1 MIYALLPTDWAFLG
15 VLLGALALSFFLV
28 RKAAFRRP
36 LLRVLLR
43 PSAMVSLLVLFLFL
57 TIAVMDCVR
66 FQSKDFDGD
75 QVKAR
80 GAASLTLLDLVLSP
94 LRNKEEKTYSEPLA
108 IFAYAKALTKNATG
122 QEQWI
127 YPRLLWG
134 GVHLKSPED
143 HRIDLYKHFTQG
155 GLRSLIGFSSAVVLI
170 GGGLVIAFRLKGCS
184 WSEINQSVRKH
195 QALWVILGTAFF
207 FICIF
212 VFLGAEFSKDYHF
225 FGTDKVG
232 GDVFYASLKSI
243 RTALVIGVLA
253 TVATLPIALLFG
265 VIAGYFRGWADDL
278 IQFVYTTLNAVPGVL
293 LMAACMLVM
302 DTFMRTH
309 ESSFSDLISRADFRL
324 MALCLILGLTSW
336 TGLCRLVRAETMKLR
351 ELEFIQAARVLGVSH
366 FRILTTHIIPNLFH
380 IILISTALDFSSLVL
395 AEAVLSYI
403 NIGVDPATYSW
414 GNMINGARLEL
425 AREPPVWWSLC
436 AAFFFMFLMVL
447 SANVLSD
454 AIRDAFDP
462 RLDDLPHD

>member
-1 MIYALLPTDWAFLG
+1 MKLALLPTDWAFLG
-15 VLLGALALSFFLV
+15 VLLGALVLLFFLV
-28 RKAAFRRP
+28 RKGSFRRP
-36 LLRVLLR
+36 LLKILLR
-43 PSAMVSLLVLFLFL
+43 PSAMVSLVVLLLFLAV
-57 TIAVMDCVR
+57 AVMDCLR
-66 FQSKDFDGD
+66 FEWQGFSADSGKPQFLE
-75 QVKAR
+75 
-80 GAASLTLLDLVLSP
+80 SLTLLDVVLRP
-94 LRNKEEKTYSEPLA
+94 LRGKDEKSYSEPLA
-108 IFAYAKALTKNATG
+108 LHGYAKALTKNEAG
-122 QEQWI
+122 LEQWV

-134 GVHLKSPED
+134 GAHLHSPKD
-143 HRIDLYKHFTQG
+143 HILNLKRHLAYG
-155 GLRSLIGFSSAVVLI
+155 CVRSLIGFATLATLI
-170 GGGLVIAFRLKGCS
+170 GGVLVVVFRRMGYS
-184 WSEINQSVRKH
+184 WSKIRTAAKKH
-195 QALWVILGTAFF
+195 QALWFSLCTTFLLVCLFVGLG
-207 FICIF
+207 
-212 VFLGAEFSKDYHF
+212 VEFSNDYHF

-232 GDVFYASLKSI
+232 GDVFYATLKSI
-243 RTALVIGVLA
+243 RTALVIGILA

-265 VIAGYFRGWADDL
+265 VIAGYFKGWIDDL
-278 IQFVYTTLNAVPGVL
+278 IQFFYTTLNAVPGVL
-293 LMAACMLVM
+293 LMAASMLVM

-309 ESSFSDLISRADFRL
+309 QSSFSDLISRADFRL

-336 TGLCRLVRAETMKLR
+336 TGLCRLLRAETMKLR
-351 ELEFIQAARVLGVSH
+351 ELEFIQAAQVLGVSH
-366 FRILTTHIIPNLFH
+366 FKILFNHIIPNLFH

-462 RLDDLPHD
+462 RLSNRPHA